1 MLKRASICV
10 FKSCSRV
17 DVDIDRNKW
26 SDSQFFSLPMMAI
39 WRCTFLTATLANK
52 INLILLIYYYIIILL
67 LLLYFYIIISNYY
80 LLLFIIIIIFF
91 IY

>member
-26 SDSQFFSLPMMAI
+26 SDSQFFSLMMAI

-52 INLILLIYYYIIILL
+52 IAVLYLLILIIIIITLYIII
-67 LLLYFYIIISNYY
+67 ISTNYY